1 MKKRLDK
8 KTLNTLAGA
17 LAVAVVVWLL
27 LNAFDVGT
35 RWRIHQAIGNL
46 VNRRDVEK
54 ARTALENAGNRA
66 MVIERLKAELED
78 DHPSVWGKIELLN
91 TLARLKEVR
100 PIERA
105 LDSKTPATRRAAAYF
120 YTDNPERKEWA
131 GQIAEEWV
139 AESEAHDRDL
149 AAMICGRLKRSAAA
163 PHLFA
168 LLDANPRDPANAP
181 ALQQALYAL
190 AELKAAGLA
199 TRAMAL
205 ARSPEV
211 DMTIRA
217 QAFDIA
223 ARLDDAPHE
232 ELRALMLSIAQDG
245 GAAPFLRDRAIHVL
259 GGEKFADEEV
269 WTALQGILFDPKLT
283 EPRADTES
291 RRAEQWVVQRFALGS
306 LGRTYPLDR
315 LAQLMLDRRLHTHPY
330 YAIRVDV
337 ATALSVLRVRN
348 RLALEILCSF
358 LVNEDSR
365 DSQLLTRQEG
375 WLSLWQLTG
384 TAYGVSDPKAFG
396 NPSAPIRDEQFA
408 RRYLFN
414 GSASRL
420 GVTMA
425 QIDAVKAVTGDL
437 AQMKKIRQTYES
449 NFDKFEAA
457 WKAQD
462 EAKPPAP
469 PGGAEEAPQ
478 GPMPPGPEKE
488 GEGSGEGAEDG

>member
-8 KTLNTLAGA
+8 KTVNTIAGA
-17 LAVAVVVWLL
+17 AAIAVVVWIL

-46 VNRRDVEK
+46 VNRRDVER

-66 MVIERLKAELED
+66 MVVERLKAELED

-100 PIERA
+100 PIERG

-120 YTDNPERKEWA
+120 YSDNPERKEWA

-139 AESEAHDRDL
+139 ADGDARDRDL
-149 AAMICGRLKRSAAA
+149 AAMICGRLKRSAAI
-163 PHLFA
+163 PHLFS
-168 LLDANPRDPANAP
+168 LLSVDPKDPANAP
-181 ALQQALYAL
+181 VLQQALYAL
-190 AELKAAGLA
+190 AELKAEGLA
-199 TRAMAL
+199 ARALGL
-205 ARSPEV
+205 ARAPEV

-217 QAFDIA
+217 QAFDVA
-223 ARLDDAPHE
+223 ARLDDAPQE
-232 ELRALMLSIAQDG
+232 ELRTLMLSIAQDG
-245 GAAPFLRDRAIHVL
+245 AAPPFLRDRAIHVL

-269 WTALQGILFDPKLT
+269 WTALQGVLFDPKLT
-283 EPRADTES
+283 EARADTES
-291 RRAEQWVVQRFALGS
+291 RRAEHWVVQRFALDS

-315 LAQLMLDRRLHTHPY
+315 LTQLLLDRRLHTHPY

-337 ATALSVLRVRN
+337 ATALSVLRVRK

-365 DSQLLTRQEG
+365 DTQLLTRQEG

-384 TAYGVSDPKAFG
+384 TAYGVSDPKAF
-396 NPSAPIRDEQFA
+396 PLPAAPIRDEQFA

-414 GSASRL
+414 ASASRI
-420 GVTMA
+420 GVTSQ
-425 QIDAVKAVTGDL
+425 QIDAVKSITGDL

-469 PGGAEEAPQ
+469 PGGAEDAPQ
-478 GPMPPGPEKE
+478 GPMPPGPEKD
-488 GEGSGEGAEDG
+488 GEGCGEGK